1 MNVADQFMMQQMQ
14 QMSSGMASPPKTPS
28 SVKQEANET
37 FQDLIQKKRQE
48 IVKDEKDVIPNKKPA
63 QNPGQEG
70 SEPVQEDTS
79 AVQKPSQ
86 EGAVQEEEPTL
97 AETGYIPAELL
108 LAGQLVQV
116 EPEVQPESVETAVPV
131 VEMEGENGLS
141 VQPELAQ
148 GPQVQEQE
156 VQPQLQQEQTAGSFG
171 QELKQAA
178 EPQQEQTVEVQPQ
191 QTAQEQTQVR
201 PEGVEQK
208 TENVQAEGQ
217 EDGTEVLEA
226 QEAPEAPLFRDVE
239 RAPVKVGE
247 PEKLDTQQPDMEA
260 QLAQKIQ
267 QAVQQGAQRVEIRL
281 TPENL
286 GELTIQMTR
295 NTDGSLQVVL
305 HTATEKALSLLSQHA
320 EQMTVLLQGGGQQV
334 QLEVRQNDESQQAQ
348 QQNQQNQQQADAD
361 GHNQNQQRQPKHQE
375 QHRNSQ
381 DFMQQM
387 RLGLIQEGV

>member
-1 MNVADQFMMQQMQ
+1 M
-14 QMSSGMASPPKTPS
+14 
-28 SVKQEANET
+28 
-37 FQDLIQKKRQE
+37 
-48 IVKDEKDVIPNKKPA
+48 
-63 QNPGQEG
+63 
-70 SEPVQEDTS
+70 
-79 AVQKPSQ
+79 
-86 EGAVQEEEPTL
+86 
-97 AETGYIPAELL
+97 
-108 LAGQLVQV
+108 
-116 EPEVQPESVETAVPV
+116 
-131 VEMEGENGLS
+131 
-141 VQPELAQ
+141 
-148 GPQVQEQE
+148 
-156 VQPQLQQEQTAGSFG
+156 
-171 QELKQAA
+171 
-178 EPQQEQTVEVQPQ
+178 
-191 QTAQEQTQVR
+191 
-201 PEGVEQK
+201 EQK

-226 QEAPEAPLFRDVE
+226 QEAPEAPLFRDAE

>member
-1 MNVADQFMMQQMQ
+1 M
-14 QMSSGMASPPKTPS
+14 
-28 SVKQEANET
+28 
-37 FQDLIQKKRQE
+37 
-48 IVKDEKDVIPNKKPA
+48 
-63 QNPGQEG
+63 
-70 SEPVQEDTS
+70 
-79 AVQKPSQ
+79 
-86 EGAVQEEEPTL
+86 
-97 AETGYIPAELL
+97 
-108 LAGQLVQV
+108 
-116 EPEVQPESVETAVPV
+116 
-131 VEMEGENGLS
+131 
-141 VQPELAQ
+141 
-148 GPQVQEQE
+148 
-156 VQPQLQQEQTAGSFG
+156 
-171 QELKQAA
+171 
-178 EPQQEQTVEVQPQ
+178 
-191 QTAQEQTQVR
+191 
-201 PEGVEQK
+201 EQK
-208 TENVQAEGQ
+208 TENVQAGGQ

-226 QEAPEAPLFRDVE
+226 QEAPEAPLFRDAE